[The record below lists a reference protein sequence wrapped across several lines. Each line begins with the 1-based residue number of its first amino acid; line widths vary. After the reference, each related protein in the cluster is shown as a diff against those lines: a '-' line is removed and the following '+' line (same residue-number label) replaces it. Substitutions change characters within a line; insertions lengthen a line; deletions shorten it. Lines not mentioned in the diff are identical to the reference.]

1 MKKDFLNLKKS
12 RWLLLSLLAIIVG
25 ASPAW
30 AQKALPYEYGFE
42 NFDLD
47 SEGWTKYFGTSL
59 TYNNNECKI
68 VGDAKKTGS
77 YGFRFSSF
85 TTNGANAQYL
95 ISPELNAPNGVEVSF
110 YYKVSNASGSE
121 KFKVGYSTSDADV
134 ANFTWGDEISTNST
148 SWNLCENSFP
158 AGTKYVAIYYYSNY
172 QYRLYVD
179 DFSFTA
185 PITGPA
191 LAVADADDS
200 NTAVNSGY
208 NFDFGLATA
217 GTTHY
222 FILSNP
228 GTESITLNIAATNG
242 FGVSNNSLTLEAKK
256 SSLLTVTMADAT
268 TSGTVTITP
277 TASGVDPFVI
287 NISGTIRNPNKV
299 YETLLAGSIPEEW
312 TTSGTWSWSTTNGAS
327 NTANYESSNCR
338 LITPK
343 LTVAEGEKFYFDA
356 RGTYS
361 GYQGVKFEYSA
372 DGTNWTASATTTT
385 LTSDWQTFIINDI
398 PAGSYY
404 IALHGWQCN
413 LRNFY
418 GGQLPLNPTP
428 KNLAYSTLT
437 NTSAQLSW
445 TSTATNFNIQYKAD
459 GAGDWTT
466 IENVTVNPYILSGL
480 TAVTT
485 YQVKV
490 QADHGVNGLSDY
502 TDAISFT
509 TKPDPISA
517 YPYTETF
524 NDLTSD
530 QIPQYWDNSE
540 GTTTTASYKW
550 VYYAT
555 GHDGACLRF
564 NSCSNSSGNT
574 NMLKT
579 PAMNFPSGKTMQL
592 TFWYKNPVGG
602 DFSVYISKDGGATYT
617 TELATGLTG
626 VSDWTKKEIVLP
638 ADFSENVVIVFQ
650 GISNWGSGDAY
661 VYLDDVTIDEA
672 PSCLKP
678 NSLTIG
684 NIESNSVTL
693 NWTSD
698 ADHFNV
704 QYKKVSDADWTD
716 VSGTIDAN
724 SYTLPGLAPATDY
737 QVRVRTYCDA
747 SDQSSWTDA
756 VSFTTDCVAVTE
768 FPFTE
773 NFNGITAGVPI
784 CWSNSEGTTTNGDY
798 RWSYCETGHDGACLR
813 FNSFSNSTNNTNFL
827 KTPVMNFPT
836 GKTMQLTFWYKNPT
850 GGDFS
855 LFISNDGGE
864 SYGKSLATGLTGT
877 SAWTKEEI
885 MLPAEYSE
893 NVVIVFKGTS
903 NYGAGDAYLYLD
915 DVTVE
920 ELPSCIKPK
929 DLAVSNITVNSATLN
944 WTSEADKWNI
954 QYKKTADADWTTIEN
969 VTEKPYTLTG
979 LSDLT
984 DYSVRVQTNC
994 GGGDCSEW
1002 TDAISFTT
1010 LQVAVSAEN
1019 YTADFESTCDWLLVN
1034 GSQTNAWAWGSA
1046 VNNGGE
1052 KALYISNDGGTTNA
1066 YSTSGAESVA
1076 FAKKLFSFEDGAYTF
1091 AYDWSGNGESSYDY
1105 LRVALVPTTVELTA
1119 GTLPSGVS
1127 TNALPEGWIALDG
1140 GSELNQVTVWQ
1151 HKSVELTLEAGQYN
1165 VVFIWRNDGGYGSN
1179 PAAAIDNF
1187 SVAKQACPL
1196 PTELAVSA
1204 IEAHEATLT
1213 WATTSNT
1220 WEVYITTTEETPA
1233 TDVTVTASDISTN
1246 SYTFT
1251 GLKGETK
1258 YYVWV
1263 RSVSGTNKSEWA
1275 GTNFTTAISCFVP
1288 TSLTIASVASTSAV
1302 ITWTKGSEDQT
1313 KWELSYSTTSGA
1325 PNEGTIVPLT
1335 ETTYEMTGLTN
1346 GTAYYVYVRGVN
1358 SDDDKSQWS
1367 EVLEVIPGMFT
1378 VNNGT
1383 GTNEYVPVYGY
1394 YVDNLIRSQFI
1405 IPATTL
1411 TDIANSELSKMVFY
1425 CSNASIDF
1433 GSASF
1438 KVYMKEVANT
1448 SFTDVNL
1455 VDWSTLNEVY
1465 SGTLSVA
1472 NGKMTIEFAEPIDY
1486 LGGNLMIGIC
1496 QTAKGSYKNS
1506 TWYGVTTEGY
1516 TALGGYA
1523 SSINRYKF
1531 LPQTSFYYK
1540 PMSNEAELAVSTN
1553 TIAFGKVHPTFAA
1566 EAKQMTFAIRNKG
1579 KAELKNI
1586 CVSYTGDGAIS
1597 VPTISGATIKAKD
1610 DAEYADINV
1619 TVTVNTE
1626 NAGDFTGTIT
1636 ISATDQADAV
1646 INVSATVLDAD
1657 KMFEN
1662 FAGNALPEDWAT
1674 QAIGSYAQNY
1684 PTSYYWSFTDGY
1696 ASYKS
1701 APTSSSSLD
1710 NYKHSLITPAMQF
1723 ATGGEKLMFKM
1734 KKDKTQYGGDIS
1746 NLLVQYTTDGT
1757 AWTDTEEGAWEN
1769 AAITSDWTDAEVT
1782 IPETA
1787 KRVRFVAT
1795 GIALDDIYGGKIVP
1809 EAKFEFT
1816 AADYNFGL
1824 ITAEATTEAYTIQNP
1839 GSGDLTGLS
1848 VTSDNDKFVVAV
1860 ADDATS
1866 IAARGSV
1873 TFTVTMK
1880 ADVVGEQS
1888 GKITLNADGFEAK
1901 EFNVWG
1907 YVLDTDAILVD
1918 FAGNELP
1925 DGWTNSGFTLS
1936 DNEATRSGYAGS
1948 LTSSAVTVTDG
1959 QKMIIYARGRA
1970 TGSASLTVKYSS
1982 DNGANWTE
1990 AKTFTTEIRKN
2001 TTDYVLLTVDN
2012 IAAGNYKLKFDG
2024 DNVTIN
2030 TINGY
2035 AYDLSAPALGVTLAE
2050 ASITTGYND
2059 NFGAKVKEAM
2069 THTYTIKNTGTGTL
2083 TGTITSSVPAHFTVS
2098 KSSFSLGA
2106 GESTTFDLSLVFNET
2121 YEDKASVITIHPT
2134 NDGLTDVVINAS
2146 ATTKDPNIWEEDFE
2160 DGIPA
2165 FWINEGGAWS
2175 TSRYN
2180 HEGQAGPYSETSKA
2194 LITPRLQ
2201 ATEGQVL
2208 QFDVID
2214 AENSTYFLK
2223 AEYSNDKSEW
2233 TVIDTYTT
2241 SGTKEFTAPADGYY
2255 YLRFTGYYTY
2265 VDNLEGFKLSLP
2277 DHIVDIT
2284 SNTIPTSGLKEGVSF
2299 AALVAVKESRGL
2311 AEEVTAKLYMNDE
2324 VIGTETATVS
2334 ANGSKTLFITCTPT
2348 VAAEDAEMYIEVTYA
2363 GGTLKSA
2370 KVTRDVAVAITL
2382 ALDEEATDDVVAGTY
2397 DKVTITRSFV
2407 QGWNTLVLPIGIPVA
2422 DLDENAVVYTF
2433 SSYSNDGE
2441 LGFTKV
2447 TATTLDPATPY
2458 VVYVPTNKDVN
2469 LTYLNK
2475 TVYSTFVGSSNI
2487 YTRKYNSTQ
2496 EATFQGTYTKMAAGS
2511 MEGKWGVTKQAKIAK
2526 GSSSASMK
2534 AFRAYFVLPEGSS
2547 ARLAFFDE
2555 ATGITRVIAAEE
2567 LDQNAYNL
2575 KGQRVESLKKGNLYI
2590 KDGKKRVVK

>member
-30 AQKALPYEYGFE
+30 AETITI
-42 NFDLD
+42 ND
-47 SEGWTKYFGTSL
+47 GTSTNSYIPINGSWVDTEGTTSEFIIPAESLSEIDGVTL
-59 TYNNNECKI
+59 TNMAFYVSTAASWEPDFKVYVKEVSQTSYAVYGGAV
-68 VGDAKKTGS
+68 VGDADATVVYEGVLTPKTAGETMDIPFSTNYVYGGGNLLVGITVTKTAKYASCGFYGISTSPTYRSYCSKSSGAQTFLPKVTFTYTQSAGYVAKPKGVTVSNVTASAATLSWAAGGSEASWEISYGTDSTEPAEDGS
-77 YGFRFSSF
+77 YIIVNSASYNLEGLSSETTYHFFVRAKDGDNHSKWVKMSF
-85 TTNGANAQYL
+85 TTTPVPVAAEGYTDDFETACNWLLINGSQTNAWAWGTAT
-95 ISPELNAPNGVEVSF
+95 NNGGSKAL
-110 YYKVSNASGSE
+110 YVSNDVGTTNAYTTGSASMVYAI
-121 KFKVGYSTSDADV
+121 KF
-134 ANFTWGDEISTNST
+134 
-148 SWNLCENSFP
+148 
-158 AGTKYVAIYYYSNY
+158 
-172 QYRLYVD
+172 
-179 DFSFTA
+179 FSFE
-185 PITGPA
+185 GG
-191 LAVADADDS
+191 V
-200 NTAVNSGY
+200 Y
-208 NFDFGLATA
+208 NFSFDWLCNGESTYDFMRVALVPANVELTA
-217 GTTHY
+217 GTSKPSDFSVTGLPTGWVALDGGNKLNLKNSWQQVNNAVAVEKGNY
-222 FILSNP
+222 YVVFAWTDDTSGGSNP
-228 GTESITLNIAATNG
+228 PAAIDNFSITVQTCPVPIN
-242 FGVSNNSLTLEAKK
+242 
-256 SSLLTVTMADAT
+256 LTVTEIA
-268 TSGTVTITP
+268 
-277 TASGVDPFVI
+277 
-287 NISGTIRNPNKV
+287 
-299 YETLLAGSIPEEW
+299 
-312 TTSGTWSWSTTNGAS
+312 
-327 NTANYESSNCR
+327 
-338 LITPK
+338 
-343 LTVAEGEKFYFDA
+343 A
-356 RGTYS
+356 R
-361 GYQGVKFEYSA
+361 Q
-372 DGTNWTASATTTT
+372 
-385 LTSDWQTFIINDI
+385 
-398 PAGSYY
+398 
-404 IALHGWQCN
+404 
-413 LRNFY
+413 
-418 GGQLPLNPTP
+418 
-428 KNLAYSTLT
+428 
-437 NTSAQLSW
+437 
-445 TSTATNFNIQYKAD
+445 
-459 GAGDWTT
+459 
-466 IENVTVNPYILSGL
+466 
-480 TAVTT
+480 
-485 YQVKV
+485 
-490 QADHGVNGLSDY
+490 
-502 TDAISFT
+502 
-509 TKPDPISA
+509 
-517 YPYTETF
+517 
-524 NDLTSD
+524 
-530 QIPQYWDNSE
+530 
-540 GTTTTASYKW
+540 
-550 VYYAT
+550 
-555 GHDGACLRF
+555 
-564 NSCSNSSGNT
+564 
-574 NMLKT
+574 
-579 PAMNFPSGKTMQL
+579 
-592 TFWYKNPVGG
+592 
-602 DFSVYISKDGGATYT
+602 
-617 TELATGLTG
+617 
-626 VSDWTKKEIVLP
+626 
-638 ADFSENVVIVFQ
+638 
-650 GISNWGSGDAY
+650 
-661 VYLDDVTIDEA
+661 
-672 PSCLKP
+672 
-678 NSLTIG
+678 
-684 NIESNSVTL
+684 
-693 NWTSD
+693 
-698 ADHFNV
+698 
-704 QYKKVSDADWTD
+704 
-716 VSGTIDAN
+716 
-724 SYTLPGLAPATDY
+724 
-737 QVRVRTYCDA
+737 
-747 SDQSSWTDA
+747 
-756 VSFTTDCVAVTE
+756 
-768 FPFTE
+768 
-773 NFNGITAGVPI
+773 
-784 CWSNSEGTTTNGDY
+784 
-798 RWSYCETGHDGACLR
+798 
-813 FNSFSNSTNNTNFL
+813 
-827 KTPVMNFPT
+827 
-836 GKTMQLTFWYKNPT
+836 
-850 GGDFS
+850 
-855 LFISNDGGE
+855 
-864 SYGKSLATGLTGT
+864 
-877 SAWTKEEI
+877 
-885 MLPAEYSE
+885 
-893 NVVIVFKGTS
+893 
-903 NYGAGDAYLYLD
+903 
-915 DVTVE
+915 
-920 ELPSCIKPK
+920 
-929 DLAVSNITVNSATLN
+929 ATLN
-944 WTSEADKWNI
+944 WATSDNTWEVYCTTEEGTPAADVEVTAADIATNSYTFTGLIPETKYYVWVRSVSGSNKSDWAGTDFTTEI
-954 QYKKTADADWTTIEN
+954 SCYKPTALASSEITMTGATLTWTAGEEGQDAWQVEYDVNSDFTSSTTVDVSEN
-969 VTEKPYTLTG
+969 PTKVLTG
-979 LSDLT
+979 LT
-984 DYSVRVQTNC
+984 VNTTYYVRVRANC
-994 GGGDCSEW
+994 GGGDYSKW

-1010 LQVAVSAEN
+1010 LQVAASAEN

-1066 YSTSGAESVA
+1066 YSTTDAESVA

-1091 AYDWSGNGESSYDY
+1091 AYDWSGNGESTYDY

-1140 GSELNQVTVWQ
+1140 GSKLNQVTVWQ

-1165 VVFIWRNDGGYGSN
+1165 VVFIWRNDGGFGSN

-1425 CSNASIDF
+1425 CSNKSIDF

-1506 TWYGVTTEGY
+1506 TWYGVTTEDY

-1746 NLLVQYTTDGT
+1746 YLLVQYTTDGT

-1888 GKITLNADGFEAK
+1888 GKITLNADGFGAK

-1936 DNEATRSGYAGS
+1936 DNEASSGYAGS

-2050 ASITTGYND
+2050 AGITTGYND

-2370 KVTRDVAVAITL
+2370 KVTRDVAAAITL

-2475 TVYSTFVGSSNI
+2475 EVFSTWVGSSNI

-2555 ATGITRVIAAEE
+2555 ATGITRVIAADE